1 MLSGAFRVDNSI
13 PPLSAEL
20 CTPWVLFY
28 IPGHSLAISSE
39 AASPP
44 DYIYKCWR
52 FSMLSLGPA
61 FLLALWN
68 LRHSVWKYDS
78 YVYLLENL
86 VSSMNLYC
94 KPQAH
99 ISSCLFNIFSW
110 IFHTH
115 LDLNT
120 SKANHL
126 FILSSCFTSFTPL
139 DLRKQQ
145 CHTTHHSWFF
155 LPFLPTSKCWQ
166 QSRYASILS
175 IYLEVAYFLLFWH
188 YPIPGHHYLSTK
200 SLAKDKI
207 SQDRLGSA
215 TAKNQSWNLRD
226 QERRTRKIWHSAL
239 MTTTV
244 CPSSHQIFHS
254 SSFPQLPCLPATHG
268 SYPTLHL
275 ARVSNS
281 MFSISWWCVIGSKTL
296 KNT

>member
-1 MLSGAFRVDNSI
+1 MDLKKKKQKPKLSQSQNILPPPSQLNSSKEALRVLPPCSHLPCTLQPTSVWSLPPPFWWTLLSMLSGAFRVDNSI

-139 DLRKQQ
+139 DLSKQQ

-200 SLAKDKI
+200 SLQKTKLVKI
-207 SQDRLGSA
+207 D
-215 TAKNQSWNLRD
+215 
-226 QERRTRKIWHSAL
+226 
-239 MTTTV
+239 
-244 CPSSHQIFHS
+244 
-254 SSFPQLPCLPATHG
+254 
-268 SYPTLHL
+268 
-275 ARVSNS
+275 
-281 MFSISWWCVIGSKTL
+281 
-296 KNT
+296 